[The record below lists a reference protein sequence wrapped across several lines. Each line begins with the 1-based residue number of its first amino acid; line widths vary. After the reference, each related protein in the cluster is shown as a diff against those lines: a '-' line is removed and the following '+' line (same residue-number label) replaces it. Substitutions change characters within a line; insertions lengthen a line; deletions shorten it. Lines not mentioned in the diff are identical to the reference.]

1 MDQALLFMLTGG
13 ALFAVGLA
21 GVFMRRDMVIRVVG
35 ASIMAS
41 GTFLV
46 IVTGVPKGADG
57 HADPVAQ
64 ALVLTGV
71 VISVSLSG
79 YSLALVRRLREET
92 VGRREERSEAE
103 AHATSPAE
111 RGHKG

>member
-1 MDQALLFMLTGG
+1 MDQAVLYMLTGG
-13 ALFAVGLA
+13 FLFAAGLA
-21 GVFMRRDMVIRVVG
+21 GVFMRRDMVIRVIG

-46 IVTGVPKGADG
+46 LVAAVPKGGDG
-57 HADPVAQ
+57 RADPVAQ
-64 ALVLTGV
+64 ALVLTGI

-79 YSLALVRRLREET
+79 FGLALVRRLREET

-103 AHATSPAE
+103 AHVTSPAE
-111 RGHKG
+111 REQ